1 MRIPQIGDEFFL
13 GDGNFS
19 AAPTAGSVYVP
30 ASDGRFEAGTEGNG
44 FAVKVE
50 FETNKIVGQVNDSKK
65 YFCTVLSI

>member
-50 FETNKIVGQVNDSKK
+50 FQTNKIVGQVNDSKK